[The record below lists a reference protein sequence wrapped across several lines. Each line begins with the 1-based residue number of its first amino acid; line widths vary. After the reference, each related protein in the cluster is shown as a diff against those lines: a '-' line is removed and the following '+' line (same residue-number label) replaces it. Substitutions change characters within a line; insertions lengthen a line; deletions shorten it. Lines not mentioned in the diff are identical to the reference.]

1 MLKFNNLYYN
11 YIIELVF
18 LSLLTALFWAIS
30 PIALKQI
37 MYNVD
42 TKIVFIINSFF
53 YTCCII
59 IYTIY
64 YWYHIKEHFIKLKNS
79 DIYKIALISVIL
91 SFIPNLIYFYLLK
104 NYNASIVSTLVNSAP
119 FFTVILS
126 VYIMKNK
133 INLIELLGIILIVLG
148 IILLSITNKK

>member
-1 MLKFNNLYYN
+1 
-11 YIIELVF
+11 
-18 LSLLTALFWAIS
+18 
-30 PIALKQI
+30 

-104 NYNASIVSTLVNSAP
+104 NYNASIVPTLVNSAP
-119 FFTVILS
+119 FFTVI
-126 VYIMKNK
+126 YN
-133 INLIELLGIILIVLG
+133 IN
-148 IILLSITNKK
+148 SSWNNITIDHK